1 MPLPHPDQHAQEVK
15 LKVISMRQAS
25 TMQTLKEASLSGEA
39 DVKVQLP
46 ATPSPI
52 ISYISPES
60 DSREAKRRSISR
72 IREDTN
78 SCL

>member
-1 MPLPHPDQHAQEVK
+1 MYQQKQRKLLVNAYEDMPLPHPDQHAQEVK

-46 ATPSPI
+46 ATPSPVLL
-52 ISYISPES
+52 YQH
-60 DSREAKRRSISR
+60 R
-72 IREDTN
+72 T
-78 SCL
+78 